1 MGNSYNEQFYPGNTG
16 VTNVQMDPSM
26 MPGVGSVAPTYSDA
40 LSPYASWDPT
50 WGPMG
55 GGGAW
60 GQTLYGPT
68 RAKAGMEPYVPPPYT
83 GYIPLTQSD
92 PYYTSATPLGPQNVP
107 GNKPWEA
114 SDAQMMVGM
123 MGSNMFPTR
132 DQPRIMGDS
141 GGSGGGMAKG
151 AIQGAMIGSKFGSPW
166 WGAAIGGGLGALGMF
181 DTTTPPKIIPAQ
193 IKRGSRTAFPQV
205 PPMASYYP
213 GLLNA

>member
-1 MGNSYNEQFYPGNTG
+1 MYPDQSYWQKYYPGLD
-16 VTNVQMDPSM
+16 VTNVTMDPSIY
-26 MPGVGSVAPTYSDA
+26 PGVGSVAPTFSDA
-40 LSPYASWDPT
+40 LGPSQQAFNFQSRAPFAPFASL
-50 WGPMG
+50 GSN
-55 GGGAW
+55 
-60 GQTLYGPT
+60 
-68 RAKAGMEPYVPPPYT
+68 PPDYSWLPYT
-83 GYIPLTQSD
+83 AEGGPGEGSFQSG
-92 PYYTSATPLGPQNVP
+92 SGAA
-107 GNKPWEA
+107 KPWEA
-114 SDAQMMVGM
+114 SDKELMLGM
-123 MGSNMFPTR
+123 MASNMFPTR

-181 DTTTPPKIIPAQ
+181 DTTTPPQIIPAQ

>member
-1 MGNSYNEQFYPGNTG
+1 MENYGVAQYKPQPYYDRIYGSPDVDVTQVDVPWEIWPGVNATEPVLSNALGPSQQAFNFQSRVPSTFYAPPDASLVYPGAGSFLSGSG
-16 VTNVQMDPSM
+16 VARNLPPS
-26 MPGVGSVAPTYSDA
+26 AA
-40 LSPYASWDPT
+40 A
-50 WGPMG
+50 
-55 GGGAW
+55 
-60 GQTLYGPT
+60 
-68 RAKAGMEPYVPPPYT
+68 
-83 GYIPLTQSD
+83 
-92 PYYTSATPLGPQNVP
+92 P

-114 SDAQMMVGM
+114 SDKELMLGM
-123 MGSNMFPTR
+123 TASNMFPTR

-141 GGSGGGMAKG
+141 GGSGGGIAKG

-181 DTTTPPKIIPAQ
+181 DTTTPPQIIPAQ

>member
-1 MGNSYNEQFYPGNTG
+1 MGNPYYEQFYPRNTG
-16 VTNVQMDPSM
+16 VDYVNVPSLMSPEASLTNPV
-26 MPGVGSVAPTYSDA
+26 YSNE
-40 LSPYASWDPT
+40 LSPYYGTSSFSSGLTPGFSGYAHPDASPVY
-50 WGPMG
+50 P
-55 GGGAW
+55 GA
-60 GQTLYGPT
+60 GSFLSGSGVA
-68 RAKAGMEPYVPPPYT
+68 RNLPP
-83 GYIPLTQSD
+83 
-92 PYYTSATPLGPQNVP
+92 SAAAP

-123 MGSNMFPTR
+123 MGSNMLPTR

-141 GGSGGGMAKG
+141 GGSGGGIAKG
-151 AIQGAMIGSKFGSPW
+151 AIRGAMIGSKFGSPW

-181 DTTTPPKIIPAQ
+181 DTTTPPQIIPAQ

>member
-1 MGNSYNEQFYPGNTG
+1 MENYGVAQYKPQSYYDRIYGPDVDVTQVDVPWGIWPGVNATEP
-16 VTNVQMDPSM
+16 VLSNALDPSQQAFNFQSRA
-26 MPGVGSVAPTYSDA
+26 PFGSN
-40 LSPYASWDPT
+40 
-50 WGPMG
+50 
-55 GGGAW
+55 
-60 GQTLYGPT
+60 
-68 RAKAGMEPYVPPPYT
+68 PPDRNVPYT
-83 GYIPLTQSD
+83 AEGGPGEGTFQSG
-92 PYYTSATPLGPQNVP
+92 SGAA
-107 GNKPWEA
+107 KPWEA

-181 DTTTPPKIIPAQ
+181 DTTTPPQIIPAQ

>member
-1 MGNSYNEQFYPGNTG
+1 MYPDQSYWQKYYPGLD
-16 VTNVQMDPSM
+16 VTNVTMDPSIY
-26 MPGVGSVAPTYSDA
+26 PGVGSVAPTFSDA
-40 LSPYASWDPT
+40 LDPSQQAFDFQNRVPSTFYAHPDASLVYP
-50 WGPMG
+50 
-55 GGGAW
+55 GA
-60 GQTLYGPT
+60 GSFLSGSGV
-68 RAKAGMEPYVPPPYT
+68 ASNLPP
-83 GYIPLTQSD
+83 
-92 PYYTSATPLGPQNVP
+92 SAAAPVS
-107 GNKPWEA
+107 KPWEA

-123 MGSNMFPTR
+123 TASNMFPTR

-181 DTTTPPKIIPAQ
+181 DTTTPPKIVPAE
-193 IKRGSRTAFPQV
+193 IKRGQRTAFPQV

>member
-1 MGNSYNEQFYPGNTG
+1 MALGFPEPTHQRNYQTGYYGLPAPFSGMGFSNTQGIYDPGGEFDLDLYYSQPFNPAAI
-16 VTNVQMDPSM
+16 PSSM
-26 MPGVGSVAPTYSDA
+26 S
-40 LSPYASWDPT
+40 
-50 WGPMG
+50 
-55 GGGAW
+55 
-60 GQTLYGPT
+60 
-68 RAKAGMEPYVPPPYT
+68 AGTEPYVPPPYT
-83 GYIPLTQSD
+83 GYIPLTQPD

-123 MGSNMFPTR
+123 MGSNMLPTR

-181 DTTTPPKIIPAQ
+181 DTTTPPQIIPAQ